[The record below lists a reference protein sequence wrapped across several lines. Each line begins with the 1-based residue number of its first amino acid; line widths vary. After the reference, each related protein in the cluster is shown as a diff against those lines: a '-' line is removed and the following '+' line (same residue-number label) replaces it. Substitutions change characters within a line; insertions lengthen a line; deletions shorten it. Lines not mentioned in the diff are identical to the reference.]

1 VREKETHTHTINQEQ
16 GAQSSSHT
24 THKHAHTQAQ
34 AHTIEKLK
42 ALYNSIGGIVPN
54 FFVFFLAS
62 SSSPYFTTQRLLTK
76 MTKRAVFCFP
86 DLFK

>member
-54 FFVFFLAS
+54 FFSFFFGFFFFS
-62 SSSPYFTTQRLLTK
+62 LLYHSKIVDKNDKTCS
-76 MTKRAVFCFP
+76 FLFP
-86 DLFK
+86 RFI